1 MVASLIYNQVQLV
14 KANQAQCRTLVKR
27 IKIVESAVKGLEK
40 SQDKKQYEQ
49 GLNEL
54 FEGLNRCLD
63 FVKQFSNGSWWSR
76 NILKAGTYQAQFQGI
91 NHALEKSMTQLNL
104 GLAAQQIVN
113 REQDKADQ
121 AADFAF
127 IKENQAL
134 IIDLNYKELEE
145 IQKLHLQQ
153 QEQHQVLL
161 LQLAS
166 IRGQMKGIIQAKPG
180 EKPDES
186 KHQIPYFDL
195 VFEQKIASGAFGT
208 VFKGRWNQETVAIKT
223 LSGKFTEK
231 EEALFAREVAIM
243 SDLRHPH
250 IVSFYGACLEDGHAC
265 YVMEHMAKG
274 TLASIVAQGLKAEQ
288 QKSLALDIAKG
299 INYLHHRKIW
309 HRDLKSTNIL
319 IDAHG
324 VAKLADFGLSKSQ
337 AANVHSIQE
346 RSTAIQWQAPEC
358 LDRGGV
364 YTEASDI
371 YSFGVLLWEIVTG
384 KSPSPVKPK
393 ELSHYAK
400 TGAREKIPANV
411 PLVFAKLIKACWETD
426 PKNRPELKEIMEQLE
441 TNKPRSVSP
450 PPEDYFEQA
459 QENEKQ
465 KDYVAAFEAYQKASS
480 KGHIKAKTNMGL
492 FFLKGQGTEQD
503 KKQAHDYFL
512 AAMVFLKIFRARLDG
527 TNKLNR
533 KALQQQS
540 PNAKNWKRF
549 SLLLDRNTWTHLS
562 CWIKVVVK
570 PALKPKQ
577 QLKPRSLKKRNHF
590 HLPLCFSF
598 AFELVTTW
606 KSSSLSSLSSE
617 GGGGGLDGGESSFNS
632 TSVLVDFPESLGG
645 CLEAEADA
653 E

>member
-1 MVASLIYNQVQLV
+1 MDAVSAIKNIYVVARLIYDQVQLV

-27 IKIVESAVKGLEK
+27 IKIIETAVKGLEK
-40 SQDKKQYEQ
+40 VQDKKQYDQ

-54 FEGLNRCLD
+54 LEGLQQFLELI
-63 FVKQFSNGSWWSR
+63 KQYSNASWWAR
-76 NILKAGTYQAQFQGI
+76 NILKTGTYQAQFQGI
-91 NHALEKSMTQLNL
+91 NQVLEKSVLQLNL

-166 IRGQMKGIIQAKPG
+166 IRGQMNGILQAKPG
-180 EKPDES
+180 IKLGEN
-186 KHQIPYFDL
+186 KHHIPYFDL

-208 VFKGRWNQETVAIKT
+208 VFKGRWNQEAVAIKT

-243 SDLRHPH
+243 SDLRHPN

-274 TLASIVAQGLKAEQ
+274 TLASIVTRGLKAEQ

-299 INYLHHRKIW
+299 INYLHHRKVL
-309 HRDLKSTNIL
+309 HRDLKSTNVL
-319 IDAHG
+319 IDTHG
-324 VAKLADFGLSKSQ
+324 IAKLADFGLSRSH
-337 AANVHSIQE
+337 AADVQSIQE
-346 RSTAIQWQAPEC
+346 RSTAVQWQAPEC
-358 LDRGGV
+358 LGRHGT

-384 KSPSPVKPK
+384 KSPSPVKP
-393 ELSHYAK
+393 EALAQYAK
-400 TGAREKIPANV
+400 TGQREKIPAQV
-411 PLVFAKLIKACWETD
+411 PPALAKLIKACWETN
-426 PKNRPELKEIMEQLE
+426 PKDRPDVKEILEQLE
-441 TNKPRSVSP
+441 PYQPRSVSP

-459 QENEKQ
+459 QQSEKQ
-465 KDYVAAFEAYQKASS
+465 KDYVTAFKAYQKASS
-480 KGHIKAKTNMGL
+480 KGHIKAKTNVGL

-512 AAMVFLKIFRARLDG
+512 AAA
-527 TNKLNR
+527 
-533 KALQQQS
+533 
-540 PNAKNWKRF
+540 
-549 SLLLDRNTWTHLS
+549 
-562 CWIKVVVK
+562 
-570 PALKPKQ
+570 
-577 QLKPRSLKKRNHF
+577 
-590 HLPLCFSF
+590 
-598 AFELVTTW
+598 
-606 KSSSLSSLSSE
+606 E
-617 GGGGGLDGGESSFNS
+617 GGHARAMFNLANMLEYGDGVPKDIKAALNWYQQAKEAGIEAAE
-632 TSVLVDFPESLGG
+632 PK
-645 CLEAEADA
+645 CKKLEALLASSGPQYLEASVKNSK
-653 E
+653 